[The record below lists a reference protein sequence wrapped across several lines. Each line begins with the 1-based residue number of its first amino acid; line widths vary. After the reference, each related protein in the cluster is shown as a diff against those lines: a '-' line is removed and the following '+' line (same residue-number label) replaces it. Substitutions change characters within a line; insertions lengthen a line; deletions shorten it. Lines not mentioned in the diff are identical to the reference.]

1 MKILKK
7 DGSDLLVVA
16 SRSENVH
23 RGDYLIIFD
32 DVDSNQLI
40 VQIYDETYL
49 DNPGSTE
56 EIIRGEILQIKGID
70 EDPVDLSSMLTLLK
84 DLRVLKC
91 RSRGTLLNGKHIPN
105 SEWLPSRASSTV
117 LKIPLPQ
124 LISSKDSPFSLEI
137 GSTYDDESITIPGE
151 AFDASINII
160 TGKKELENLI
170 WLKS

>member
-1 MKILKK
+1 MI
-7 DGSDLLVVA
+7 
-16 SRSENVH
+16 
-23 RGDYLIIFD
+23 LIIFD

-160 TGKKELENLI
+160 TGKKGTG
-170 WLKS
+170 K

>member
-84 DLRVLKC
+84 DLRVLK
-91 RSRGTLLNGKHIPN
+91 
-105 SEWLPSRASSTV
+105 
-117 LKIPLPQ
+117 
-124 LISSKDSPFSLEI
+124 
-137 GSTYDDESITIPGE
+137 
-151 AFDASINII
+151 
-160 TGKKELENLI
+160 
-170 WLKS
+170 

>member
-70 EDPVDLSSMLTLLK
+70 ASEILKKGCPINFSELKKNNCVGTVFQGMNILLDKYVYNFIVTLKLIYLFYLLQKLRFNIVYVLRLFFICLSL
-84 DLRVLKC
+84 VVY
-91 RSRGTLLNGKHIPN
+91 I
-105 SEWLPSRASSTV
+105 V
-117 LKIPLPQ
+117 
-124 LISSKDSPFSLEI
+124 
-137 GSTYDDESITIPGE
+137 
-151 AFDASINII
+151 
-160 TGKKELENLI
+160 
-170 WLKS
+170 